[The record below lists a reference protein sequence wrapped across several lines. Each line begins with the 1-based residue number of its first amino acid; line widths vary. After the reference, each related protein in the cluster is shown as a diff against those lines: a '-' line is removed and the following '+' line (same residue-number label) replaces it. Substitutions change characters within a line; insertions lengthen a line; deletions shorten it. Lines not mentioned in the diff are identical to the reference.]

1 MNASGFSRFCK
12 GAVHDT
18 KHLAGS
24 VARVFKASFGLGF
37 LAMPR
42 SREVG
47 SCASQQRG
55 TLFCLRFLGR
65 YASEPSLPK
74 FFFGGL
80 GSNVLSRDGVQFK
93 VPAAVMLL
101 SRQALKV
108 FNAVVQLVSVD
119 VVNVLLGG
127 KTLKPT
133 HSYGSVKPHSS
144 SKGGVTIGA
153 NYGQVRVSVPQGF
166 PASRDS
172 VQVVHGSVLDAVYKY
187 A

>member
-1 MNASGFSRFCK
+1 MNASRFSRFCK

-47 SCASQQRG
+47 SCAPQQCG

-65 YASEPSLPK
+65 DASEPSLPK

-80 GSNVLSRDGVQFK
+80 GSNVPSRDGVQFK
-93 VPAAVMLL
+93 MPTAVMLL

-119 VVNVLLGG
+119 VVNVLLGS
-127 KTLKPT
+127 KSLKPA
-133 HSYGSVKPHSS
+133 HSYGSVKARFSAQ
-144 SKGGVTIGA
+144 GGVTVNA
-153 NYGQVRVSVPQGF
+153 NDGQVRVSVPQGF
-166 PASRDS
+166 PASRDG
-172 VQVVHGSVLDAVYKY
+172 VQVVHGSVFDAVYKY